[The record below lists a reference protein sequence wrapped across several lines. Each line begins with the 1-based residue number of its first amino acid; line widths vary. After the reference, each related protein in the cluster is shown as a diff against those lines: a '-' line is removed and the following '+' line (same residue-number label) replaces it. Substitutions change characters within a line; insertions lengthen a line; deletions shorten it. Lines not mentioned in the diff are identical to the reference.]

1 VKTIHLALVRAL
13 IGSAFA
19 VLGIGIA
26 IQLLL
31 RPEPLAQKYMG
42 LGFSLVLIAL
52 GVVRVRGYL
61 LMRKTQP

>member
-1 VKTIHLALVRAL
+1 VKTIHLARIRAI

-19 VLGIGIA
+19 VLGVGIA

-31 RPEPLAQKYMG
+31 RPEPFGQKVMG
-42 LGFSLVLIAL
+42 LGFAAVLIGL

-61 LMRKTQP
+61 LMRRAQP

>member
-1 VKTIHLALVRAL
+1 MKTIHLALVRAL